1 MQFRFAIM
9 LSAAL
14 LALGGCATKPQEP
27 VVFAPTKISNPAVRV
42 GVAMAPLP
50 KVDTY
55 FPGASCLL
63 CLAAA
68 SVANSSLTSH
78 TQKLPFNELANV
90 KNEIADLLKKKG
102 VNVKVIADPLVVA
115 DLPSFKSDA
124 ANMAR
129 KDFTSLKAKYDV
141 DKLVVINIVTLGMWR
156 TYSAYFPTSSPQA
169 AVAGSGFMVNLA
181 DNAYDWYEPISFYRS
196 AEGAWD
202 EPPNF
207 PGLTN
212 SYYQAIEATKDTL
225 KKPFTP

>member
-1 MQFRFAIM
+1 MKFRFAIV

-27 VVFAPTKISNPAVRV
+27 VVFAPTKITNPAVRV

-55 FPGASCLL
+55 FPGADCLL

-78 TQKLPFNELANV
+78 TQKLPSNELANV

-102 VNVKVIADPLVVA
+102 VNVKVISDALVVS

-124 ANMAR
+124 ANFAR

-156 TYSAYFPTSSPQA
+156 TYSAYFPTSQPKA
-169 AVAGSGFMVNLA
+169 AVAGTGFMVNLA
-181 DNAYDWYEPISFYRS
+181 DNAYDWYEPIGVYRS

-202 EPPNF
+202 ESPNF

-212 SYYQAIEATKDTL
+212 SYYQAIETAKDTL
-225 KKPFTP
+225 KKPFAP